1 MVSEKQKIVM
11 KYNEEY
17 YNLKNLQDDLE
28 NQTKEKM
35 KEIYDLEKTCVGV
48 SVMINNL

>member
-1 MVSEKQKIVM
+1 M

-35 KEIYDLEKTCVGV
+35 KEINELEKACVGV
-48 SVMINNL
+48 SVMIDNV